1 MPPAGL
7 RTKVKQPR
15 KMRMMSCLVPSGP
28 SSLVRHAMMVCGWV
42 QGSHSIQQC
51 CQQERKD
58 RLDKMLQ
65 VSLTLGLMVATLQV
79 WRWVE
84 RTRQQRPEKVRRR
97 RNLVAVAHRMSLAG
111 MAVAHRTE
119 TVLLAHR
126 TETALLAEHVLRL
139 WVAVASSG
147 QLPPSPAVAAHA
159 LRVSAGHELGSG
171 VRPKV
176 GVRSGQAVGRKTTA
190 AASYP

>member
-15 KMRMMSCLVPSGP
+15 KMSCLVPSGP
-28 SSLVRHAMMVCGWV
+28 SSLAQHAMMVCGWV

-119 TVLLAHR
+119 T
-126 TETALLAEHVLRL
+126 ALLAEHVLRL

-159 LRVSAGHELGSG
+159 LRVSAGHELGCG

-176 GVRSGQAVGRKTTA
+176 GVQSGQAVGRKTTA
-190 AASYP
+190 APYP